1 MNGGRVTRPFLS
13 PETFADPYPLAQWLR
28 EHDPVHWS
36 PELGAWV
43 VTRYADVV
51 AGLHDPRLS
60 AERLPSVEY
69 ARTHLE
75 SFVPLFDVMR
85 RTFLYHDGAEHTR
98 LRQAV
103 HRAFTRTTIETRRP
117 DIEAVT
123 TRLLDAVSGR
133 PEMDVIA
140 GFARPISSFTIRLV
154 LGFPDEVESRLQ
166 KWSEDAGKFV
176 GSVSHPRPQL
186 ETIQRTVLE
195 FAAFVKDLLAERRR
209 SPADPPDL
217 LTALAQGSDDRLTD
231 DERVASV
238 ILLVTAGHVTTTDLI
253 ANGTLAL
260 LRHAAKAVE
269 FRARVHE
276 RPFVEATVEELLRA
290 ESPIQMTARLVREAL
305 TIGTK
310 QIRAG
315 EWVLLWLG
323 AANRDPSRFECPDEL
338 RLSRSDNRHLS
349 FGSGAHFCLGASM
362 ARVQAQVALPAL
374 FRRFPTM
381 RVKDVPLVWE
391 QQPAFRGLNSLIVDT
406 AL

>member
-1 MNGGRVTRPFLS
+1 MKGARVTRSFLS
-13 PETFADPYPLAQWLR
+13 PDTFGDPYPLAQWLG

-60 AERLPSVEY
+60 VERLPSIESVH
-69 ARTHLE
+69 AHLKG
-75 SFVPLFDVMR
+75 FVGLFAIMR
-85 RTFLYHDGAEHTR
+85 RTFLYHDGVEHTR

-103 HRAFTRTTIETRRP
+103 HRAFTRTSIEGRRP
-117 DIEAVT
+117 HIEAVT
-123 TRLLDAVSGR
+123 ARLLDAATGR
-133 PEMDVIA
+133 PELDVISE
-140 GFARPISSFTIRLV
+140 FARPISGFTIRLV

-176 GSVSHPRPQL
+176 GSVAHPQPQL
-186 ETIQRTVLE
+186 ETIQRSVLE
-195 FAAFVKDLLAERRR
+195 FADFVKDLLADRRR
-209 SPADPPDL
+209 SPSDPPDL
-217 LTALAQGSDDRLTD
+217 LTALAQASEDRLSDD
-231 DERVASV
+231 ECVASV

-253 ANGTLAL
+253 GNGTLTL
-260 LRHAAKAVE
+260 LRHPAKAAE
-269 FRARVHE
+269 FRTRLHE
-276 RPFVEATVEELLRA
+276 RPFVEATVEEILRA
-290 ESPIQMTARLVREAL
+290 ESPIQMTARLVRENL

-323 AANRDPSRFECPDEL
+323 AANRDPVRFECPAEL
-338 RLSRSDNRHLS
+338 RLSRPDNRHLS

-374 FRRFPTM
+374 FARFPSM

-391 QQPAFRGLNSLIVDT
+391 QQPAFRGLNSLTVET
-406 AL
+406 GL

>member
-1 MNGGRVTRPFLS
+1 MIKPFLD
-13 PETFADPYPLAQWLR
+13 PATIDNPYPLAEWLR

-36 PELGAWV
+36 RELGAWV
-43 VTRYADVV
+43 VTRSADVV
-51 AGLHDPRLS
+51 ASLHDPRLS
-60 AERLPSVEY
+60 ADRLPPVEY
-69 ARTHLE
+69 TRTHQA

-103 HRAFTRTTIETRRP
+103 HRAFTRTSIESRRP
-117 DIEAVT
+117 QIEAVT
-123 TRLLDAVSGR
+123 TELLDAVEQR
-133 PEMDVIA
+133 PELDVIA
-140 GFARPISSFTIRLV
+140 DFGRPISSFTIRLV
-154 LGFPDEVESRLQ
+154 FGLPDEAESRLQ

-186 ETIQRTVLE
+186 EMIQRTVLE
-195 FAAFVKDLLAERRR
+195 FADFVRHQLAERRR
-209 SPADPPDL
+209 SPTEPPDL
-217 LTALAQGSDDRLTD
+217 LTALAQASDDRLSD

-253 ANGTLAL
+253 ANGTLTL
-260 LRHAAKAVE
+260 LRHPAMATE
-269 FRARVHE
+269 FRARAHE
-276 RPFVEATVEELLRA
+276 RPFVDSTVEELLRS
-290 ESPIQMTARLVREAL
+290 ESPIQMVARLAREDL
-305 TIGTK
+305 TIGAQ

-315 EWVLLWLG
+315 QCVLLWLG
-323 AANRDPSRFECPDEL
+323 GANRDPARFECPGEL

-374 FRRFPTM
+374 FARFPEM

-391 QQPAFRGLNSLIVDT
+391 QQPAFRSLTSLPVVVS
-406 AL
+406 